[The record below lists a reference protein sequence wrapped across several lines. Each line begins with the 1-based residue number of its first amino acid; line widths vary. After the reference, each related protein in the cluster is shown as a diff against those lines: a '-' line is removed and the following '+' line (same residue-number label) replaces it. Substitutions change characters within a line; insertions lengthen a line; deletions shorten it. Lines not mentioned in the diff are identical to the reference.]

1 MHEDVIKIERR
12 GTIAILTFNR
22 PKVLNAFNNN
32 LMERTIETVKIL
44 NEDDDVRIIVVQGA
58 GRAFSPGFDLKASAE
73 RRMESVQDWEQQMKL
88 QFDFIMQ
95 FWHSPKPT
103 IAAVH
108 GYCIAGAFELAL
120 ACDVTIAAEN
130 TRFGEPEVRFG
141 TGIVAMLLPWVT
153 GPKQAKEL
161 LLTGE
166 DQLNAKDAFRMGII
180 NRIVPDD
187 AVLDRALKVDIDG
200 DSGGTLGAL
209 HKTSNQRYLCNHG
222 LQSRARIRARYRCL
236 AQCCLRPRESGICP
250 HSIRTRG
257 KGRHRL
263 ARCAFSGRLSFDVAR
278 DGGKDR
284 VRLISMRGVAARL
297 QDKLSKFPP
306 TPHSIRSTCSS
317 VPYSSPAPWITNVGQ
332 MIFGRYSQ
340 CPN

>member
-32 LMERTIETVKIL
+32 LMERTIETVKVL
-44 NEDDDVRIIVVQGA
+44 NEDDNIRIIVVQGA

-88 QFDFIMQ
+88 QFDFIVQ

-187 AVLDRALKVDIDG
+187 AVLDRALEVAKSMATAAERSVRYTKRAINDTYATMG
-200 DSGGTLGAL
+200 FNRAL
-209 HKTSNQRYLCNHG
+209 ESALDTDVLLNAAYDPVKAEF
-222 LQSRARIRARYRCL
+222 ARIRSEQGVKAAIAWRDARF
-236 AQCCLRPRESGICP
+236 REG
-250 HSIRTRG
+250 
-257 KGRHRL
+257 
-263 ARCAFSGRLSFDVAR
+263 
-278 DGGKDR
+278 
-284 VRLISMRGVAARL
+284 
-297 QDKLSKFPP
+297 
-306 TPHSIRSTCSS
+306 
-317 VPYSSPAPWITNVGQ
+317 
-332 MIFGRYSQ
+332 
-340 CPN
+340 

>member
-12 GTIAILTFNR
+12 DTIAILTFNR

-88 QFDFIMQ
+88 QFDFIVQ

-180 NRIVPDD
+180 NRIVPND
-187 AVLDRALKVDIDG
+187 AVLDRALEVAKSMATAAERSVRYTKRAINDTYATMG
-200 DSGGTLGAL
+200 FNRAL
-209 HKTSNQRYLCNHG
+209 ESALDTDVLLNAAYDPVKAEF
-222 LQSRARIRARYRCL
+222 ARIRSEQGVKAAIAWRDARF
-236 AQCCLRPRESGICP
+236 REG
-250 HSIRTRG
+250 
-257 KGRHRL
+257 
-263 ARCAFSGRLSFDVAR
+263 
-278 DGGKDR
+278 
-284 VRLISMRGVAARL
+284 
-297 QDKLSKFPP
+297 
-306 TPHSIRSTCSS
+306 
-317 VPYSSPAPWITNVGQ
+317 
-332 MIFGRYSQ
+332 
-340 CPN
+340 

>member
-1 MHEDVIKIERR
+1 MHEDVIKIELR

-187 AVLDRALKVDIDG
+187 AVLDRALEVAKSMATAAERSVRYTKRAINDTYATMG
-200 DSGGTLGAL
+200 FNRAL
-209 HKTSNQRYLCNHG
+209 ESALDTDVLLNAAYDPVKAEF
-222 LQSRARIRARYRCL
+222 ARIRSEQGVKAAIAWRDARF
-236 AQCCLRPRESGICP
+236 REG
-250 HSIRTRG
+250 
-257 KGRHRL
+257 
-263 ARCAFSGRLSFDVAR
+263 
-278 DGGKDR
+278 
-284 VRLISMRGVAARL
+284 
-297 QDKLSKFPP
+297 
-306 TPHSIRSTCSS
+306 
-317 VPYSSPAPWITNVGQ
+317 
-332 MIFGRYSQ
+332 
-340 CPN
+340 

>member
-12 GTIAILTFNR
+12 DTIAILTFNR

-187 AVLDRALKVDIDG
+187 AVLDRALEVAKSMATAAERSVRYTKRAINDTYATMG
-200 DSGGTLGAL
+200 FNRAL
-209 HKTSNQRYLCNHG
+209 ESALDTDVLLNAAHDPVKAEF
-222 LQSRARIRARYRCL
+222 ARIRSEQGVKAAIAWRDARF
-236 AQCCLRPRESGICP
+236 REG
-250 HSIRTRG
+250 
-257 KGRHRL
+257 
-263 ARCAFSGRLSFDVAR
+263 
-278 DGGKDR
+278 
-284 VRLISMRGVAARL
+284 
-297 QDKLSKFPP
+297 
-306 TPHSIRSTCSS
+306 
-317 VPYSSPAPWITNVGQ
+317 
-332 MIFGRYSQ
+332 
-340 CPN
+340 

>member
-1 MHEDVIKIERR
+1 MNEDVIKIERR
-12 GTIAILTFNR
+12 DTIAILTFNR
-22 PKVLNAFNNN
+22 PKVLNAFNND
-32 LMERTIETVKIL
+32 LMERTIETVKAL
-44 NEDDDVRIIVVQGA
+44 NEDYSVRVIVVQGA
-58 GRAFSPGFDLKASAE
+58 GRAFSPGFDLKASTE
-73 RRMESVQDWEQQMKL
+73 KKMESVQDWEQQMKL

-166 DQLNAKDAFRMGII
+166 DQLNAKDALRMGII

-187 AVLDRALKVDIDG
+187 AVLDRALEVAKSMATAAERSVRYTKRAINDTYATMG
-200 DSGGTLGAL
+200 FNRAL
-209 HKTSNQRYLCNHG
+209 ESALDTDVLLNAAYDPVKAEF
-222 LQSRARIRARYRCL
+222 ARIRSEQGVKAAIAWRDARFR
-236 AQCCLRPRESGICP
+236 
-250 HSIRTRG
+250 
-257 KGRHRL
+257 
-263 ARCAFSGRLSFDVAR
+263 
-278 DGGKDR
+278 
-284 VRLISMRGVAARL
+284 
-297 QDKLSKFPP
+297 
-306 TPHSIRSTCSS
+306 
-317 VPYSSPAPWITNVGQ
+317 
-332 MIFGRYSQ
+332 
-340 CPN
+340 

>member
-12 GTIAILTFNR
+12 DTIAILTFNR

-32 LMERTIETVKIL
+32 LMERTIETVKVL
-44 NEDDDVRIIVVQGA
+44 NEDDGVRIIVVQGA

-187 AVLDRALKVDIDG
+187 AVLDRALEVAKSMATAAERSVRYTKRAINDTYATMG
-200 DSGGTLGAL
+200 FNRAL
-209 HKTSNQRYLCNHG
+209 ESALDTDVLLNAAHDPVKAEF
-222 LQSRARIRARYRCL
+222 ARIRSEQGVKAAIAWRYARF
-236 AQCCLRPRESGICP
+236 
-250 HSIRTRG
+250 RG
-257 KGRHRL
+257 G
-263 ARCAFSGRLSFDVAR
+263 
-278 DGGKDR
+278 
-284 VRLISMRGVAARL
+284 
-297 QDKLSKFPP
+297 
-306 TPHSIRSTCSS
+306 
-317 VPYSSPAPWITNVGQ
+317 
-332 MIFGRYSQ
+332 
-340 CPN
+340 

>member
-12 GTIAILTFNR
+12 DTIAILTFNR

-44 NEDDDVRIIVVQGA
+44 NEDDSVRIIVVQGA

-180 NRIVPDD
+180 NRIVPND
-187 AVLDRALKVDIDG
+187 AVLDRALEVAKSMATAAERSVRYTKRAINDTYATMG
-200 DSGGTLGAL
+200 FNRAL
-209 HKTSNQRYLCNHG
+209 ESALDTDVLLNAAHDPVKAEF
-222 LQSRARIRARYRCL
+222 ARIRSEQGVKAAIAWRDARF
-236 AQCCLRPRESGICP
+236 REG
-250 HSIRTRG
+250 
-257 KGRHRL
+257 
-263 ARCAFSGRLSFDVAR
+263 
-278 DGGKDR
+278 
-284 VRLISMRGVAARL
+284 
-297 QDKLSKFPP
+297 
-306 TPHSIRSTCSS
+306 
-317 VPYSSPAPWITNVGQ
+317 
-332 MIFGRYSQ
+332 
-340 CPN
+340 

>member
-12 GTIAILTFNR
+12 DTIAILTFNR

-44 NEDDDVRIIVVQGA
+44 NEDDSVRIIVVQGA

-187 AVLDRALKVDIDG
+187 AVLDRALEVAKSMATAAERSVRYTKRAINDTYATMG
-200 DSGGTLGAL
+200 FNRAL
-209 HKTSNQRYLCNHG
+209 ESALDTDVLLNAAHDPVKAEF
-222 LQSRARIRARYRCL
+222 ARIRSEQGVKAAIAWRDARF
-236 AQCCLRPRESGICP
+236 REG
-250 HSIRTRG
+250 
-257 KGRHRL
+257 
-263 ARCAFSGRLSFDVAR
+263 
-278 DGGKDR
+278 
-284 VRLISMRGVAARL
+284 
-297 QDKLSKFPP
+297 
-306 TPHSIRSTCSS
+306 
-317 VPYSSPAPWITNVGQ
+317 
-332 MIFGRYSQ
+332 
-340 CPN
+340 

>member
-1 MHEDVIKIERR
+1 MQEDVIKIERR
-12 GTIAILTFNR
+12 DTIAILTFNR

-187 AVLDRALKVDIDG
+187 AVLDRALEVAKSMATAAERSVRYTKRAINDTYATMG
-200 DSGGTLGAL
+200 FNRAL
-209 HKTSNQRYLCNHG
+209 ESALDTDVLLNAAHDPVKAEF
-222 LQSRARIRARYRCL
+222 ARIRSEQGVKAAIAWRDARF
-236 AQCCLRPRESGICP
+236 REG
-250 HSIRTRG
+250 
-257 KGRHRL
+257 
-263 ARCAFSGRLSFDVAR
+263 
-278 DGGKDR
+278 
-284 VRLISMRGVAARL
+284 
-297 QDKLSKFPP
+297 
-306 TPHSIRSTCSS
+306 
-317 VPYSSPAPWITNVGQ
+317 
-332 MIFGRYSQ
+332 
-340 CPN
+340 

>member
-12 GTIAILTFNR
+12 DTIAILTFNR

-44 NEDDDVRIIVVQGA
+44 NEDNSVRIIVVQGA

-73 RRMESVQDWEQQMKL
+73 RGMESVQDWEQQMKL

-141 TGIVAMLLPWVT
+141 NGIVAMLLPWVT

-187 AVLDRALKVDIDG
+187 AVLDRALEVAKSMATAAERSVRYTKRAINDTYATMG
-200 DSGGTLGAL
+200 FNRAL
-209 HKTSNQRYLCNHG
+209 ESALDTDVLLNAAHDPVKAEF
-222 LQSRARIRARYRCL
+222 ARIRSEQGVKAAIAWRDARF
-236 AQCCLRPRESGICP
+236 REG
-250 HSIRTRG
+250 
-257 KGRHRL
+257 
-263 ARCAFSGRLSFDVAR
+263 
-278 DGGKDR
+278 
-284 VRLISMRGVAARL
+284 
-297 QDKLSKFPP
+297 
-306 TPHSIRSTCSS
+306 
-317 VPYSSPAPWITNVGQ
+317 
-332 MIFGRYSQ
+332 
-340 CPN
+340 

>member
-12 GTIAILTFNR
+12 DTIAILTFNR

-44 NEDDDVRIIVVQGA
+44 NEDDSVRIIVVQGA

-187 AVLDRALKVDIDG
+187 AVLDRALEVAKSMATAAERSVRYTKRAINDTYATMG
-200 DSGGTLGAL
+200 FNRAL
-209 HKTSNQRYLCNHG
+209 ESALNTDVLLNAAHDPVKAEF
-222 LQSRARIRARYRCL
+222 ARIRSEQGVKAAIAWRDARF
-236 AQCCLRPRESGICP
+236 REG
-250 HSIRTRG
+250 
-257 KGRHRL
+257 
-263 ARCAFSGRLSFDVAR
+263 
-278 DGGKDR
+278 
-284 VRLISMRGVAARL
+284 
-297 QDKLSKFPP
+297 
-306 TPHSIRSTCSS
+306 
-317 VPYSSPAPWITNVGQ
+317 
-332 MIFGRYSQ
+332 
-340 CPN
+340 

>member
-153 GPKQAKEL
+153 SPKQAKEL

-166 DQLNAKDAFRMGII
+166 DQLNAEDAFRMGII

-187 AVLDRALKVDIDG
+187 VVLDRALEVAKSMATAAERSVRYTKRAINDTYAPMG
-200 DSGGTLGAL
+200 FNRAL
-209 HKTSNQRYLCNHG
+209 ESALDTDVLLNAAYDPVKAEF
-222 LQSRARIRARYRCL
+222 ARIRSEQGVKAAIAWRDARF
-236 AQCCLRPRESGICP
+236 REG
-250 HSIRTRG
+250 
-257 KGRHRL
+257 
-263 ARCAFSGRLSFDVAR
+263 
-278 DGGKDR
+278 
-284 VRLISMRGVAARL
+284 
-297 QDKLSKFPP
+297 
-306 TPHSIRSTCSS
+306 
-317 VPYSSPAPWITNVGQ
+317 
-332 MIFGRYSQ
+332 
-340 CPN
+340 

>member
-58 GRAFSPGFDLKASAE
+58 GRSFSPGFDLKASAD

-187 AVLDRALKVDIDG
+187 AVLDRALEVAKSMATAAERSVRYTKRAINDTYATMG
-200 DSGGTLGAL
+200 FNRAL
-209 HKTSNQRYLCNHG
+209 ESALNTDVLLNAAHDPVKAEF
-222 LQSRARIRARYRCL
+222 ARIRSEQGVKAAIAWRDARFR
-236 AQCCLRPRESGICP
+236 
-250 HSIRTRG
+250 
-257 KGRHRL
+257 
-263 ARCAFSGRLSFDVAR
+263 
-278 DGGKDR
+278 
-284 VRLISMRGVAARL
+284 
-297 QDKLSKFPP
+297 
-306 TPHSIRSTCSS
+306 
-317 VPYSSPAPWITNVGQ
+317 
-332 MIFGRYSQ
+332 
-340 CPN
+340 

>member
-12 GTIAILTFNR
+12 DTIAILTFNR

-44 NEDDDVRIIVVQGA
+44 NEDDSVRIIVVQGA

-73 RRMESVQDWEQQMKL
+73 RRMESVQDWEKQMKL

-187 AVLDRALKVDIDG
+187 AVLDRALEVAKSMATAAERSVRYTKRAINDTYATMG
-200 DSGGTLGAL
+200 FNRTLESAL
-209 HKTSNQRYLCNHG
+209 DTDVLLNAAYDPVKAEF
-222 LQSRARIRARYRCL
+222 ARIRSEQGVKAAIAWRDARF
-236 AQCCLRPRESGICP
+236 REG
-250 HSIRTRG
+250 
-257 KGRHRL
+257 
-263 ARCAFSGRLSFDVAR
+263 
-278 DGGKDR
+278 
-284 VRLISMRGVAARL
+284 
-297 QDKLSKFPP
+297 
-306 TPHSIRSTCSS
+306 
-317 VPYSSPAPWITNVGQ
+317 
-332 MIFGRYSQ
+332 
-340 CPN
+340 

>member
-12 GTIAILTFNR
+12 DTIAILTFNR

-187 AVLDRALKVDIDG
+187 AVLDRALEVAKSMATAAERSVRYTKRAINDTYATMG
-200 DSGGTLGAL
+200 FNRAL
-209 HKTSNQRYLCNHG
+209 ESALDTDVLLNAAYDPVKAEF
-222 LQSRARIRARYRCL
+222 ARIRSEQGVKAAIAWRDAR
-236 AQCCLRPRESGICP
+236 
-250 HSIRTRG
+250 
-257 KGRHRL
+257 
-263 ARCAFSGRLSFDVAR
+263 F
-278 DGGKDR
+278 R
-284 VRLISMRGVAARL
+284 VG
-297 QDKLSKFPP
+297 
-306 TPHSIRSTCSS
+306 
-317 VPYSSPAPWITNVGQ
+317 
-332 MIFGRYSQ
+332 
-340 CPN
+340 

>member
-12 GTIAILTFNR
+12 DTIAILTFNR

-187 AVLDRALKVDIDG
+187 AVLDRALEVAKSMATAAERSVRYTKRAINDTYATMG
-200 DSGGTLGAL
+200 FNRAL
-209 HKTSNQRYLCNHG
+209 ESALDTDVLLNAAYDPVKAEF
-222 LQSRARIRARYRCL
+222 ARIRSEQGVKAAIAWRDARF
-236 AQCCLRPRESGICP
+236 REG
-250 HSIRTRG
+250 
-257 KGRHRL
+257 
-263 ARCAFSGRLSFDVAR
+263 
-278 DGGKDR
+278 
-284 VRLISMRGVAARL
+284 
-297 QDKLSKFPP
+297 
-306 TPHSIRSTCSS
+306 
-317 VPYSSPAPWITNVGQ
+317 
-332 MIFGRYSQ
+332 
-340 CPN
+340 

>member
-1 MHEDVIKIERR
+1 MQEDVIKIERR
-12 GTIAILTFNR
+12 DTIAILTFNR

-44 NEDDDVRIIVVQGA
+44 NEDDSVRIIVVQGA

-180 NRIVPDD
+180 NRIVPND
-187 AVLDRALKVDIDG
+187 AVLDRALEVAKSMATAAERSVRYTKRAINDTYATMG
-200 DSGGTLGAL
+200 FNRAL
-209 HKTSNQRYLCNHG
+209 ESALDTDVLLNAAHDPVKAEF
-222 LQSRARIRARYRCL
+222 ARIRSEQGVKAAIAWRDARF
-236 AQCCLRPRESGICP
+236 REG
-250 HSIRTRG
+250 
-257 KGRHRL
+257 
-263 ARCAFSGRLSFDVAR
+263 
-278 DGGKDR
+278 
-284 VRLISMRGVAARL
+284 
-297 QDKLSKFPP
+297 
-306 TPHSIRSTCSS
+306 
-317 VPYSSPAPWITNVGQ
+317 
-332 MIFGRYSQ
+332 
-340 CPN
+340 

>member
-44 NEDDDVRIIVVQGA
+44 NEDDSVRIIVVQGA

-180 NRIVPDD
+180 NRIVPND
-187 AVLDRALKVDIDG
+187 AVLDRALEVAKSMATAAERSVRYTKRAINDTYATMG
-200 DSGGTLGAL
+200 FNRAL
-209 HKTSNQRYLCNHG
+209 ESALDTDVLLNAAYDPVKAEF
-222 LQSRARIRARYRCL
+222 ARIRSEQGVKAAIAWRDARF
-236 AQCCLRPRESGICP
+236 REG
-250 HSIRTRG
+250 
-257 KGRHRL
+257 
-263 ARCAFSGRLSFDVAR
+263 
-278 DGGKDR
+278 
-284 VRLISMRGVAARL
+284 
-297 QDKLSKFPP
+297 
-306 TPHSIRSTCSS
+306 
-317 VPYSSPAPWITNVGQ
+317 
-332 MIFGRYSQ
+332 
-340 CPN
+340 

>member
-1 MHEDVIKIERR
+1 MNEDVIKIERR
-12 GTIAILTFNR
+12 DTIAILTFNR

-73 RRMESVQDWEQQMKL
+73 KRMESVQDWEQQMKL

-166 DQLNAKDAFRMGII
+166 DQLNAEDALRMGII

-187 AVLDRALKVDIDG
+187 AVLDRALEVAKSMATAAERSVRYTKRAINDTYTTMG
-200 DSGGTLGAL
+200 FNRAL
-209 HKTSNQRYLCNHG
+209 ESALDTDVLLNAAYDPVKAEF
-222 LQSRARIRARYRCL
+222 ARIRSEQGVKAAIAWRDARF
-236 AQCCLRPRESGICP
+236 REG
-250 HSIRTRG
+250 
-257 KGRHRL
+257 
-263 ARCAFSGRLSFDVAR
+263 
-278 DGGKDR
+278 
-284 VRLISMRGVAARL
+284 
-297 QDKLSKFPP
+297 
-306 TPHSIRSTCSS
+306 
-317 VPYSSPAPWITNVGQ
+317 
-332 MIFGRYSQ
+332 
-340 CPN
+340 

>member
-1 MHEDVIKIERR
+1 MNEDVIKIERR
-12 GTIAILTFNR
+12 DTIAILTFNR
-22 PKVLNAFNNN
+22 PKVLNAFNND
-32 LMERTIETVKIL
+32 LMERTIETVKAL
-44 NEDDDVRIIVVQGA
+44 NEDYSVRVIVVQGA
-58 GRAFSPGFDLKASAE
+58 GRAFSPGFDLKASTE
-73 RRMESVQDWEQQMKL
+73 KKMESVQDWEQQMKL

-166 DQLNAKDAFRMGII
+166 DQLNAEDALRMGII

-187 AVLDRALKVDIDG
+187 AVLDRALDVAKSMATTAERSVRYTKRAINDTYATMG
-200 DSGGTLGAL
+200 FNRAL
-209 HKTSNQRYLCNHG
+209 ESALDTDVLLNAAYDPVKAEF
-222 LQSRARIRARYRCL
+222 ARIRSEQGVKAAIAWRDARF
-236 AQCCLRPRESGICP
+236 REG
-250 HSIRTRG
+250 
-257 KGRHRL
+257 
-263 ARCAFSGRLSFDVAR
+263 
-278 DGGKDR
+278 
-284 VRLISMRGVAARL
+284 
-297 QDKLSKFPP
+297 
-306 TPHSIRSTCSS
+306 
-317 VPYSSPAPWITNVGQ
+317 
-332 MIFGRYSQ
+332 
-340 CPN
+340 

>member
-12 GTIAILTFNR
+12 DTIAILTFNR

-32 LMERTIETVKIL
+32 LMERTIETVKVL
-44 NEDDDVRIIVVQGA
+44 NEDDSVRIIVVQGA

-73 RRMESVQDWEQQMKL
+73 RRMDSVQDWEKQMKL

-166 DQLNAKDAFRMGII
+166 DQLNAKDALRMGII

-187 AVLDRALKVDIDG
+187 AVLDRALEVAKSMATAAERSVRYTKRAINDTYATMG
-200 DSGGTLGAL
+200 FNRAL
-209 HKTSNQRYLCNHG
+209 ESALDTDVLLNAAYDPVKAEF
-222 LQSRARIRARYRCL
+222 ARIRSEQGVKAAIAWRDARF
-236 AQCCLRPRESGICP
+236 REG
-250 HSIRTRG
+250 
-257 KGRHRL
+257 
-263 ARCAFSGRLSFDVAR
+263 
-278 DGGKDR
+278 
-284 VRLISMRGVAARL
+284 
-297 QDKLSKFPP
+297 
-306 TPHSIRSTCSS
+306 
-317 VPYSSPAPWITNVGQ
+317 
-332 MIFGRYSQ
+332 
-340 CPN
+340 